1 MAGYNW
7 WFNFYYYFSNFF
19 DNLIYLPE
27 SILLKEVII
36 MNMMEIVKDAV
47 RYPFSDWKKFLI
59 YGLIIMIFNM
69 FHIVRSLNVTNID
82 LILLSEI
89 IRSIFVF
96 LLFGYFI
103 RIIKSSLAGNAKLP
117 EFNTWFELF
126 TDGIKLVLVNIVY
139 MLPIISILFVFTT
152 ISNFEIITNGLN
164 PLSLLRLHAD
174 YGMNIWFFIA
184 SIYIIIIS
192 PIWMMAIGNMA
203 YNNGEL
209 RAAFKFY
216 EIFNKIRNIGWIN
229 LIVWYLIF
237 GILFYF
243 IITSIG
249 NIIQIIFIFI
259 HITVIGGL
267 LISLSFAPYLYIYL
281 ARFDIFTLQ
290 FKINMRSESVNKR
303 D

>member
-1 MAGYNW
+1 
-7 WFNFYYYFSNFF
+7 
-19 DNLIYLPE
+19 
-27 SILLKEVII
+27 

-117 EFNTWFELF
+117 DFNTWFELF
-126 TDGIKLVLVNIVY
+126 IDGTKLVLVNIVY

-184 SIYIIIIS
+184 SIYMIIIS

-209 RAAFKFY
+209 HAAFKFY

-259 HITVIGGL
+259 HITVIGGV

-281 ARFDIFTLQ
+281 ARSISLLYNS
-290 FKINMRSESVNKR
+290 K
-303 D
+303 